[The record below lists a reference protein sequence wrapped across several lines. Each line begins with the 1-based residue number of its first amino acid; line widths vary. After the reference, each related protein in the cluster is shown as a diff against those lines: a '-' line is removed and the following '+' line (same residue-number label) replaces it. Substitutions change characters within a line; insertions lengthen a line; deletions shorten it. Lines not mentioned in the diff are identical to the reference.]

1 MGALVTV
8 GINTLGFFLIAKM
21 VPGFNIRNEK
31 TAFLISIAYSFL
43 MYLTGLLILPV
54 SLLLAALFTLIA
66 IIPVIGPMIAGA
78 GLLTTT
84 FILVFGIT
92 AILLIIIDKLME
104 DFEMTSPV
112 VAFIASFLLAVLN
125 VVVRGILNI

>member
-1 MGALVTV
+1 
-8 GINTLGFFLIAKM
+8 
-21 VPGFNIRNEK
+21 
-31 TAFLISIAYSFL
+31 
-43 MYLTGLLILPV
+43 
-54 SLLLAALFTLIA
+54 LLLAALFTLIA